1 MAQDNKWDLSD
12 AGTDLNEVFDA
23 AKEDGPQL
31 VFDGEGMFTVSYSA
45 RGKKGSAKEFL
56 TSGGPDDT

>member
-12 AGTDLNEVFDA
+12 AGTDLNEVFEA
-23 AKEDGPQL
+23 AKEDGPQF

-45 RGKKGSAKEFL
+45 RGLSL
-56 TSGGPDDT
+56 IHI